1 MDEQRRIA
9 PICGRCQLFRR
20 LKAHLACLRRKG
32 KWKRSADRILFSV
45 FMWTLV
51 ATLLTSLIAGVR
63 QSVVTSQRSER
74 VAEPAPIPGGEPLK
88 LASQSEDDR

>member
-1 MDEQRRIA
+1 M
-9 PICGRCQLFRR
+9 FRR

-32 KWKRSADRILFSV
+32 KWTRSADRILFSV

-63 QSVVTSQRSER
+63 QLVVTSSQRSER
-74 VAEPAPIPGGEPLK
+74 VAEPAPIPGGESLK
-88 LASQSEDDR
+88 LASQPKDD